1 MFWLKFINVFKV
13 YKCCVCVA
21 TGGKTPPVT
30 DLSAAVQEGVHT
42 NSICISPVKVRRFF
56 TSLRQSVSSWQRRH
70 LLNFLREYRFWF
82 TPTLLS
88 RWGVY
93 THSFSVGFDLAKTT
107 FAQFTEGFIKKF
119 LLAWPG
125 LRIQIFFG
133 PDPDPTRDILQIML
147 NTVFYKLT
155 LGHEKINQIN

>member
-1 MFWLKFINVFKV
+1 MQLVERPPLLQTCLLLCRRAF
-13 YKCCVCVA
+13 
-21 TGGKTPPVT
+21 TPTPSASP
-30 DLSAAVQEGVHT
+30 LSRWSV
-42 NSICISPVKVRRFF
+42 FF

-70 LLNFLREYRFWF
+70 WLNFLREYRFWF

-119 LLAWPG
+119 LLAWQG
-125 LRIQIFFG
+125 LRIQIFFC